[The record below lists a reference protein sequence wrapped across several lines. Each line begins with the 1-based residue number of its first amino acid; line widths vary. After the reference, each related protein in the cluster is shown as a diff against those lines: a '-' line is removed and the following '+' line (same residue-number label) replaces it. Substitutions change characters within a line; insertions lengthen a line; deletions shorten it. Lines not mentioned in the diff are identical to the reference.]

1 MKNTIRLILALIFV
15 GLISISAV
23 LLSRKGVGGLQV
35 DFTSGGLYT
44 LSDGTKSILG
54 KLNQTVTLKLYY
66 ARVAAMK
73 GPDQIRFWN
82 NYYLYVRDL
91 LEEYVRLSDGRIKLE
106 LIDPRTYSADEEEA
120 IRNGIKRFPISD
132 DESFYFGMLATTEL
146 GKDEVIEFF
155 EPNRQELVE
164 YDVSKIISSLMQRKK
179 RKIGIVSSLPVM
191 GPANMSPY
199 MMQMMRMQ
207 GRQPDPPWTI
217 TRQMQMDYE
226 VQSLKLDTHEVPED
240 IDFLMVVHPK
250 NLDQKARFAIDQ
262 FVMKGGKLMVFVDPH
277 CVADRPPRD
286 PRNPYAGLSYQAGS
300 DLNNLL
306 INWGVVVATKKI
318 AVDRAVATKTGRPPQ
333 AFLPYL
339 TLNSQCVSSSEAMV
353 AKLNDVRMLFAGAIS
368 RHGGYATF
376 RPLLSTTKTG
386 STWIPA
392 DTTSLN
398 MPDPQKIQK
407 EVRDGTE
414 PVILACL
421 LTGKFTTNFPTGIE
435 IERDSADDETPDT
448 QPAATQPAATQPA
461 ATQPATTQPAT
472 TQPKDEKKRIEPVME
487 SAKGAM
493 VLVVSDVDMMTDM
506 MCYDRSFFGMAQSG
520 SNVPF
525 VLNALEFLSGS
536 EDLISIRSRG
546 RFIRP
551 FTVLDEIERET
562 DRQTQE
568 EIDAVNT
575 KIKGYQSELDAL
587 GKKSGSEQDV
597 AMLQEAVLAKRRQIE
612 ADITAANRQL
622 RDLKSKRR
630 EKVEAL
636 ERSLEHY
643 NVFAAPAILLL
654 IAIVLW
660 LFRYFRA
667 KHYAAQRA

>member
-1 MKNTIRLILALIFV
+1 MKTTIRLILALIFV
-15 GLISISAV
+15 GVISISAV
-23 LLSRKGVGGLQV
+23 LLSRKGVGGVQV
-35 DFTSGGLYT
+35 DFTSGSLYT

-54 KLNQTVTLKLYY
+54 KLNQTITLKLYY
-66 ARVAAMK
+66 SRVAAMK

-91 LEEYVRLSDGRIKLE
+91 LEEYARLADGKIKLE

-132 DESFYFGMLATTEL
+132 DESFYFGLLATTEL
-146 GKDEVIEFF
+146 GKDEAIEFF

-179 RKIGIVSSLPVM
+179 RKVGIVSSLPVM

-207 GRQPDPPWTI
+207 GRRPDPPWTI

-226 VQSLKLDTHEVPED
+226 VQSLKLDTHEVPDD

-250 NLDQKARFAIDQ
+250 NLDRKARFAIDQ

-277 CVADRPPRD
+277 CVADRPPQD
-286 PRNPYAGLSYQAGS
+286 PRNPYAGMSYQAGS

-339 TLNSQCVSSSEAMV
+339 TLNSQCVSPAEAMV

-368 RHGGYATF
+368 RHGGNATF

-386 STWIPA
+386 STWLPA

-398 MPDPQKIQK
+398 MPDAQRIQK

-421 LTGKFTTNFPTGIE
+421 LTGKLTSNFPNGIE
-435 IERDSADDETPDT
+435 VEDDSKDEETPDT

-461 ATQPATTQPAT
+461 ATQPAATQPAA
-472 TQPKDEKKRIEPVME
+472 TQPKDKTKRIESITE
-487 SAKGAM
+487 AADGAM
-493 VLVVSDVDMMTDM
+493 VLVVSDVDIMTDM
-506 MCYDRSFFGMAQSG
+506 LCYERSFFGMAQSG
-520 SNVPF
+520 GNVPF

-536 EDLISIRSRG
+536 EDLITIRSRG

-568 EIDAVNT
+568 KIDAVNA
-575 KIKGYQSELDAL
+575 KIKGYQSELEAL
-587 GKKSGSEQDV
+587 GSKSASEQDV
-597 AMLQEAVLAKRRQIE
+597 AQLEAKVLAKRRQIE

-622 RDLKSKRR
+622 RDLKGIRR

-636 ERSLEHY
+636 ERSLEHL
-643 NVFAAPAILLL
+643 NVFAAPVILLL

-660 LFRYFRA
+660 MVRYFRA

>member
-1 MKNTIRLILALIFV
+1 MKTTIRLILALIFV
-15 GLISISAV
+15 GVISISAV
-23 LLSRKGVGGLQV
+23 LLSRKGVGGAQV

-54 KLNQTVTLKLYY
+54 KLNQTITLKLYY

-91 LEEYVRLSDGRIKLE
+91 LEEYTRLSGGKIKLE

-146 GKDEVIEFF
+146 GKDDVIEFF

-217 TRQMQMDYE
+217 TRQMQIDYE
-226 VQSLKLDTHEVPED
+226 VQSLKLDTHEVPDD
-240 IDFLMVVHPK
+240 IDFLMVIHPK

-277 CVADRPPRD
+277 CLADRPPRD
-286 PRNPYAGLSYQAGS
+286 PRNPYAGLSHHAGS

-339 TLNSQCVSSSEAMV
+339 TLNSECVNASEAMV
-353 AKLNDVRMLFAGAIS
+353 AKINDVRMLFAGAIS
-368 RHGGYATF
+368 RHGGYSTF

-386 STWIPA
+386 STWLPKDA
-392 DTTSLN
+392 TSLN
-398 MPDPQKIQK
+398 MPDAQKIQK

-414 PVILACL
+414 PVVLACL

-435 IERDSADDETPDT
+435 VERDGADDETPDT
-448 QPAATQPAATQPA
+448 QPATTRPAT
-461 ATQPATTQPAT
+461 TQPATTQPAT
-472 TQPKDEKKRIEPVME
+472 TQPKDKTKRIEPVKE
-487 SAKGAM
+487 SAEGAM
-493 VLVVSDVDMMTDM
+493 VLVVSDVDILTDM
-506 MCYDRSFFGMAQSG
+506 LCYDRSFFGMAQSG

-536 EDLISIRSRG
+536 KDLISIRSRG
-546 RFIRP
+546 RFSRP
-551 FTVLDEIERET
+551 FTVVDEIERET

-568 EIDAVNT
+568 EIDAVNA

-587 GKKSGSEQDV
+587 GKKSGSEQDAAV
-597 AMLQEAVLAKRRQIE
+597 LQEAVLAKRRQIE

-622 RDLKSKRR
+622 RDLKSIRR

-636 ERSLEHY
+636 EFKLKIY
-643 NVFAAPAILLL
+643 NIAAASAILLL
-654 IAIVLW
+654 IAILLW